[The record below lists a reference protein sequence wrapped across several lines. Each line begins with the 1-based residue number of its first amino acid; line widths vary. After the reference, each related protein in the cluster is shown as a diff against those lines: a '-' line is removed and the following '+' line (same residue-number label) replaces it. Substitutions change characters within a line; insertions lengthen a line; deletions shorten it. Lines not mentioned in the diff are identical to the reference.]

1 MFSRSVL
8 ASAAQITRRQALWAG
23 ALGSVGLSL
32 SQLLRAETASPTRR
46 AKSVIWIVPWGGPAT
61 LDTFDLK
68 PHAPAEIR
76 SPFRPIATR
85 TPGFHVSEHLPR
97 LASMSD
103 RYAIVRSASHR
114 ISVHNAATSYTLTG
128 TPPTITNQ
136 ELTTAN
142 RSDAPSVGSILA
154 KFRPARSGM
163 PPYVQLPLALID
175 NGAFSGGQTAGFLGA
190 AFDPLVVARDPNLT
204 GFEVPSAQLRP
215 DMTGPRLGQCRDIVQ
230 QLDTHAESWSQSA
243 AAANMTT
250 HYERAYD
257 LLRSAAAGRAFDVA
271 LEPASVRDR
280 YGRNTLGQSV
290 LVARRL
296 IEAGVRLVMV
306 SDTLPNTNA
315 RWDTH
320 DGNSYEKQFLPTALD
335 FTDRAVSSLLA
346 DLDERGL
353 LDETLVLWAGEFGRT
368 PRRNQGGRD
377 HWPHVY
383 SLLLAGGG
391 IRGGAVLGASDSTA
405 SAVRDHPVRPED
417 VLATVYAALGVPLET
432 EIHDALGRPHRI
444 CAGEPMRHLL

>member
-1 MFSRSVL
+1 MFSRPRL
-8 ASAAQITRRQALWAG
+8 ARLTRRQALWAG

-32 SQLLRAETASPTRR
+32 PQLLRAETATGRR

-97 LASMSD
+97 LAAMSD

-128 TPPTITNQ
+128 MPPTIVNQ

-142 RSDAPSVGSILA
+142 RGDFPTVGSILA

-163 PPYVQLPLALID
+163 PSYVQLPLPLID
-175 NGAFSGGQTAGFLGA
+175 NGAFSGGQTAGFLGT
-190 AFDPLVVARDPNLT
+190 AFDPLVVARDPNLAD
-204 GFEVPSAQLRP
+204 FEVPSAQLRS
-215 DMTGPRLGQCRDIVQ
+215 DMTGPRLGQRRDILR
-230 QLDTHAESWSQSA
+230 QLDDHAESWSQAA

-257 LLRSAAAGRAFDVA
+257 LLRSAATARAFEVA
-271 LEPASVRDR
+271 AEPAAVRDR

-320 DGNSYEKQFLPTALD
+320 DGNSYEKQFIPTALE

-353 LDETLVLWAGEFGRT
+353 LDDTLVLWAGEFGRT

-405 SAVRDHPVRPED
+405 SVVRDHPVRPED

-432 EIHDALGRPHRI
+432 EMHDTLGRPHRI
-444 CAGEPMRHLL
+444 TSGEPMRQLF

>member
-1 MFSRSVL
+1 M
-8 ASAAQITRRQALWAG
+8 TRRQALWAG

-32 SQLLRAETASPTRR
+32 PQLLRAESATGRR

-76 SPFRPIATR
+76 STFRPIATR
-85 TPGFHVSEHLPR
+85 TPGLHISEHLPR
-97 LASMSD
+97 LAAMSD
-103 RYAIVRSASHR
+103 KYAIIRSMSHR

-128 TPPTITNQ
+128 TPPTILNR

-142 RSDAPSVGSILA
+142 RGDFPTVGSILA
-154 KFRPARSGM
+154 KFQPSRPGM
-163 PPYVQLPLALID
+163 PSYVQLPLPLID
-175 NGAFSGGQTAGFLGA
+175 NGAFTGGQTAGFLGT
-190 AFDPLVVARDPNLT
+190 AFDPLVVAKDPNLAD
-204 GFEVPSAQLRP
+204 FEVPSAQLRS
-215 DMTGPRLGQCRDIVQ
+215 DITGPRLGQRRDILA
-230 QLDTHAESWSQSA
+230 QLDAHAEAWSQSA
-243 AAANMTT
+243 AAANMETQ
-250 HYERAYD
+250 YERAYD
-257 LLRSAAAGRAFDVA
+257 LLRSAATARAFDVA
-271 LEPASVRDR
+271 MEPAAVRDR

-306 SDTLPNTNA
+306 SDTMPNTNE

-320 DGNSYEKQFLPTALD
+320 DPNSYEARHIPTALEA
-335 FTDRAVSSLLA
+335 TDCAISSLLA
-346 DLDERGL
+346 DLDERGH
-353 LDETLVLWAGEFGRT
+353 LDDTPVLWAGEFGRT

-383 SLLLAGGG
+383 SMLMAGGG

-405 SAVRDHPVRPED
+405 SSVRDHPVRPED
-417 VLATVYAALGVPLET
+417 VLATVYSALGVPLDT
-432 EIHDALGRPHRI
+432 EIHDTLGRPHRI
-444 CAGEPMRHLL
+444 SSGEPVRPLL